1 MFDLSIF
8 YLSLQKYQIFN
19 ENNMKNLKKL
29 SKGQLKSIT
38 GAGIKL
44 PEPEF
49 CMYACGNVIICAT
62 CSKDFKCPD
71 DTM

>member
-1 MFDLSIF
+1 
-8 YLSLQKYQIFN
+8 
-19 ENNMKNLKKL
+19 MKNLKKL

-38 GAGIKL
+38 GAGITL

-49 CMYACGNVIICAT
+49 CMYVCGNVVVCAT
-62 CSKDFKCPD
+62 CSKDFKCPVVD